1 MQMKKLYCLV
11 VFATTLLQ
19 SIGFAAEDKVVG
31 PIQVTVK
38 LDRAEYIHGK
48 PGVTYVMAPTGRLTA
63 TLTVKNVSP
72 AEQKLTF
79 SSGQKYDFVI
89 RDARGGEIK
98 RWSGDMMF
106 TQALEDLTMAA
117 GQEHT
122 YKEVMNLGKPG
133 KPLPLGGY
141 TLEGILTCSTPLT
154 SAPVPFKI
162 IPTPAK

>member
-1 MQMKKLYCLV
+1 MKTLFTLT
-11 VFATTLLQ
+11 VFAAMLLQ
-19 SIGFAAEDKVVG
+19 SIGFAAEDKVAG

-38 LDRAEYIHGK
+38 LDRAEYMHGE

-89 RDARGGEIK
+89 RDAKGGEIK
-98 RWSGDMMF
+98 RWSADMMF
-106 TQALEDLTMAA
+106 TQAFADLTMAA

-122 YKEVMNLGKPG
+122 YKEVINLGEPG
-133 KPLPLGGY
+133 KPLLLGGY
-141 TLEGILTCSTPLT
+141 TLEGIFTCSTPLI
-154 SAPVPFKI
+154 SAAVPFKI

>member
-1 MQMKKLYCLV
+1 MKTFSTLV
-11 VFATTLLQ
+11 VSAVMLLHA
-19 SIGFAAEDKVVG
+19 IGFAADEKAAG
-31 PIQVTVK
+31 PIEITVT
-38 LDRAEYIHGK
+38 LDQAEYMHGQ
-48 PGVTYVMAPTGRLTA
+48 PGVNYVMAPTGKLTA